1 MLERFE
7 FGRNIAAKITV
18 HQHETFK
25 MIRHSYFTIT
35 STFLFSALVL
45 MFLMQSCR
53 HQNPKDE
60 QSDAEQD
67 DASSVEQLDQPS
79 WIKKPDSA
87 FLTWQRFYQE
97 HDSNFR
103 SSRFTAKD
111 SLRISPIQ
119 GTVKTIHDRDFD
131 PVYANFLV
139 YAPDSSRYID
149 MDSYLW
155 SLGKEDNIDF
165 SVDQEINLVDLKTDS
180 VTRIAFF
187 GPSYRVE
194 EVVWLD
200 NQRVLLLG
208 IGDGNQPFVQQ
219 IDLNALSGRVYTYP
233 DSIDI
238 QDPYLEQ
245 RIQSRLKE

>member
-1 MLERFE
+1 
-7 FGRNIAAKITV
+7 
-18 HQHETFK
+18 
-25 MIRHSYFTIT
+25 
-35 STFLFSALVL
+35 
-45 MFLMQSCR
+45 
-53 HQNPKDE
+53 
-60 QSDAEQD
+60 
-67 DASSVEQLDQPS
+67 
-79 WIKKPDSA
+79 
-87 FLTWQRFYQE
+87 
-97 HDSNFR
+97 
-103 SSRFTAKD
+103 
-111 SLRISPIQ
+111 
-119 GTVKTIHDRDFD
+119 
-131 PVYANFLV
+131 
-139 YAPDSSRYID
+139 

-238 QDPYLEQ
+238 QDQYLEQ